1 LPTELHILCPHRW
14 AADSGARLPVPKSS
28 RGRTPSPKRALAEA
42 LGPPRPLCEGG
53 TPPVCVLRCRRRCA
67 FWLKPLPHSAQWKGR
82 SPRFPH
88 SAQAE
93 SLLLKRLG
101 HSRQVKGC
109 LPEWVF
115 WWAMRLGFWAKRL
128 PHWVAFSLAAWMRW
142 WASRLAFWLKLL
154 PHCVQGKGRS
164 PVCTRRWVSRL
175 GRWLK
180 LLPQS
185 PQR

>member
-1 LPTELHILCPHRW
+1 AEPC
-14 AADSGARLPVPKSS
+14 AAPREQGGSSTPGGAEPFPRGAPASGWSRCAGQVPSQQ
-28 RGRTPSPKRALAEA
+28 
-42 LGPPRPLCEGG
+42 EGG

-88 SAQAE
+88 SAQGLPGCACRLGGVWPGPGSLWGCSTTCTRWWTLRE

-128 PHWVAFSLAAWMRW
+128 PHWVQA
-142 WASRLAFWLKLL
+142 
-154 PHCVQGKGRS
+154 KGRS
-164 PVCTRRWVSRL
+164 PVWVR
-175 GRWLK
+175 
-180 LLPQS
+180 
-185 PQR
+185 